1 MKRIFACIECD
12 YLQYHDEK
20 LFNITE
26 KYTIQSKL
34 YAYIVV
40 CKEENIIK
48 NNHI

>member
-12 YLQYHDEK
+12 YLQYTDKK
-20 LFNITE
+20 LLNITK
-26 KYTIQSKL
+26 KYTLQSKL

-40 CKEENIIK
+40 CKDENVIK